1 MATSEQIKQEKQKEP
16 ICEICGRTMEL
27 IVIRKKKNQWDK
39 GHKMFQCVESCGNIR
54 RKRTFNE
61 LLRDLGERE

>member
-1 MATSEQIKQEKQKEP
+1 MEAGERIGQELKNES